1 VIFHTM
7 EKEDGKGAEAF
18 LTGQAESLLKRG
30 GFKIKK
36 NVVFKVKDRAEV
48 APFVAVSPS
57 GTEIV
62 VDCDEV
68 TTETNQFV
76 RPILE
81 KLQEKR
87 TRLGVE
93 KVLLVTAP
101 KLATKP
107 GFDHVIGVLSYAAQG
122 VYYWD
127 SYELKRLSSL
137 NDAELAAEI
146 LKSLKLVW
154 IKDGDGVFR
163 AGDGKD
169 APTQDPN
176 SISSTIKDVLSA
188 APPISP
194 RNQSGPTEADATE
207 QPQEDFFSDKALLL
221 LIGGG
226 VLCLLVGLF
235 FFWKTIEE
243 LLSGLSNIMGLLV
256 LILLIIG
263 LSLYST
269 D

>member
-1 VIFHTM
+1 M
-7 EKEDGKGAEAF
+7 EKIERDAGSI
-18 LTGQAESLLKRG
+18 LTEHVESLLRRG
-30 GFKIKK
+30 GFKMKK

-57 GTEIV
+57 GTEII

-68 TTETNQFV
+68 MTETNQFV

-93 KVLLVTAP
+93 KVLLVTTP
-101 KLATKP
+101 KLATKQ
-107 GFDHVIGVLSYAAQG
+107 GFDYVIGVLSYAAQG

-127 SYELKRLSSL
+127 SYELKRLSL
-137 NDAELAAEI
+137 LKDAELRAEI
-146 LKSLKLVW
+146 IKNLKLVR

-176 SISSTIKDVLSA
+176 SISSTVKDILSA
-188 APPISP
+188 APPITP
-194 RNQSGPTEADATE
+194 RYQSGSTEAEATE
-207 QPQEDFFSDKALLL
+207 QSHEDFFSDKALIL

-226 VLCLLVGLF
+226 VVCLLVGLF

-256 LILLIIG
+256 LFLLIMG
-263 LSLYST
+263 LSLYAT

>member
-1 VIFHTM
+1 M
-7 EKEDGKGAEAF
+7 EKIERDAGSI
-18 LTGQAESLLKRG
+18 LTVQVESLLKRG

-36 NVVFKVKDRAEV
+36 NVVFKSSDRAEV

-57 GTEIV
+57 GTEII

-81 KLQEKR
+81 QLQEKR

-93 KVLLVTAP
+93 KVLLVTIP
-101 KLATKP
+101 KLSTKP

-122 VYYWD
+122 VFYWD

-137 NDAELAAEI
+137 KDAELKAEI
-146 LKSLKLVW
+146 SKNLKLVW
-154 IKDGDGVFR
+154 IKDVDGVFR

-176 SISSTIKDVLSA
+176 SISSTVKDVLSA

-194 RNQSGPTEADATE
+194 RTQSGPTEADAAE
-207 QPQEDFFSDKALLL
+207 QSQENFFSDKALIIFLA
-221 LIGGG
+221 G
-226 VLCLLVGLF
+226 VAVFILVGLF
-235 FFWKTIEE
+235 FFWKTIDE
-243 LLSGLSNIMGLLV
+243 LLSGLSNVMGLLV
-256 LILLIIG
+256 LFLLIIG
-263 LSLYST
+263 LSLYAT